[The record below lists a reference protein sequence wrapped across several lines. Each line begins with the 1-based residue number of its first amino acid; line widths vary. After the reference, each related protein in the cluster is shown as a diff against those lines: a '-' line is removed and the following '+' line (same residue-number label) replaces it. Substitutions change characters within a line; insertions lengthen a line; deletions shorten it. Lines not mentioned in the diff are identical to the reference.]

1 MALLHTYIVNWAKL
15 WGLNDGPVQYE
26 NKLEN
31 TRFRLQNKRK
41 RLEGNIYEN
50 KLENTGFRLQSKR
63 KWVEDNILDGG
74 LLCRTANI
82 AIFRQ
87 LRKCV

>member
-1 MALLHTYIVNWAKL
+1 MCNLALLHTYIVTWAKL

-41 RLEGNIYEN
+41 NKLENTRFRLQNKRKRLEGNI
-50 KLENTGFRLQSKR
+50 
-63 KWVEDNILDGG
+63 LDGG
-74 LLCRTANI
+74 ASL
-82 AIFRQ
+82 
-87 LRKCV
+87 